1 MKAKVDNKVYCA
13 GGYYRLSKEDANK
26 DATAK
31 DFSDSIAN
39 QRDLVLDFI
48 SNRDDIELIE
58 EYPDDGF
65 SGVDFQRPAFLRLI
79 RDIEAGKINCVICKD
94 LSRFGRNYIEAG
106 RYLEQLFPDKNIR
119 FIAINDGYDS
129 LSRSQSDD
137 LIIPFR
143 NVINDAY
150 CRDISVKI
158 RSQLQIKRQKG
169 EFIAP
174 FAAFGYKK
182 SDADKHRIEIDEYAA
197 SVVRDIYSWK
207 LDGLSQ
213 QGIANR
219 LNEKGVLSPMDYK
232 QSCGMKFKSGFQINS
247 KSKWTAVAVGR
258 ILKNEIYIGVLEQGK
273 KSTPNHKVKR
283 VVEKPKS
290 EWVRIS
296 DNHDAIIST
305 DVFESVQH
313 ILKQDVRVAPQREA
327 VYLFSGL
334 LFCGDCNKNL
344 VRNGVK
350 QNGREYA
357 YYMCVSSRTEKS
369 CTSHRISDTKLE
381 QAAFQIL
388 KQHIA
393 NLMNMEQML
402 EFVNALPMKRDGIK
416 QTDRLIEQ
424 KTTEIERYARLKRRL
439 FESMDEGLIDKDE
452 FSYMKRSY
460 DEKQKE
466 AEKALT
472 KLKAEYD
479 SLWESTGSHDWIDRF
494 KKHKDIEKLS
504 RPIVVSLIDR
514 IIVYEDSRVEVL
526 FKYQH
531 NYQRA
536 LDYIQS
542 IQVISLPQPAVMGWS
557 QASLAAR
564 PSIPEVV

>member
-1 MKAKVDNKVYCA
+1 MNNYHDSKVYCA
-13 GGYYRLSKEDANK
+13 GAYLRLSKEDADK
-26 DATAK
+26 DI
-31 DFSDSIAN
+31 SDSIIN
-39 QRDLVLDFI
+39 QRDLILDFVKD
-48 SNRDDIELIE
+48 RADIEFVGE
-58 EYPDDGF
+58 FVDDGF

-79 RDIEAGKINCVICKD
+79 QDIEAGKIDCVICKD

-106 RYLEQLFPDKNIR
+106 RYLEQMFPDKNIR

-129 LSRSQSDD
+129 LSRNQSDD

-169 EFIAP
+169 EFISP

-182 SDADKHRIEIDEYAA
+182 SAEDKHRLEIDEYAA
-197 SVVRDIYSWK
+197 NIVRDIFAWK
-207 LDGLSQ
+207 LDGMSQ

-247 KSKWTAVAVGR
+247 QSKWSAVTIGR
-258 ILKNEIYIGVLEQGK
+258 ILKNEIYIGVLAQGK

-290 EWVRIS
+290 AWVRIKG
-296 DNHDAIIST
+296 NHDAIIAD
-305 DVFESVQH
+305 DVFHSVQH
-313 ILKQDVRVAPQREA
+313 ILKQDIRIAPKKDTA
-327 VYLFSGL
+327 YLFSGL
-334 LFCGDCNKNL
+334 LFCGDCEKNL

-357 YYMCVSSRTEKS
+357 YYMCVGNRTDKS
-369 CTSHRISDTKLE
+369 CTSHRISDVKLE
-381 QAAFQIL
+381 QAVLQIFR
-388 KQHIA
+388 QHIA

-402 EFVNALPMKRDGIK
+402 EFVNNLPMKRDGIK
-416 QTDRLIEQ
+416 QTDRLITQ
-424 KTTEIERYARLKRRL
+424 KTAEIERYARLKIKL
-439 FESMDEGLIDKDE
+439 FESMNDGLIDKIEYSD
-452 FSYMKRSY
+452 MKRSY
-460 DEKQKE
+460 DEKLRQTQN
-466 AEKALT
+466 ALT

-479 SLWESTGSHDWIDRF
+479 SLWESTGTHEWIERF
-494 KKHKDIEKLS
+494 KKHRDIEQLNRS
-504 RPIVVSLIDR
+504 VVVSLIDR
-514 IIVYEDSRVEVL
+514 IIVYEDNRVEVE

-531 NYQRA
+531 NYERA

-542 IQVISLPQPAVMGWS
+542 IQIVTMPELAETAVI
-557 QASLAAR
+557 
-564 PSIPEVV
+564 